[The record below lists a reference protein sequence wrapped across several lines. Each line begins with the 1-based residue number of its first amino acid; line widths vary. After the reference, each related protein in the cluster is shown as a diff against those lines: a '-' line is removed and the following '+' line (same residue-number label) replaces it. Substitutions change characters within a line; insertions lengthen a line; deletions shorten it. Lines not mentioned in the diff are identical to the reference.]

1 MRVATRNESRT
12 AGLDAGVAGTR
23 DVESVLDE
31 TRPRCAKSSG
41 VRLGRASVLGLVF
54 SLALYGCG
62 QKGPLYLPDDEDEEQ
77 AQFELER
84 SRGIVVATT
93 SVFAHAL

>member
-1 MRVATRNESRT
+1 
-12 AGLDAGVAGTR
+12 
-23 DVESVLDE
+23 
-31 TRPRCAKSSG
+31 
-41 VRLGRASVLGLVF
+41 VLGLVF

-93 SVFAHAL
+93 FGFAHAL